1 MFWEYPEDSSQI
13 DVDAELFEPAANTL
27 CEESGA
33 ETIPESGLAKDSN
46 LDNNFFALFSAL
58 CLPSFACCKI
68 SFSDNSLFMKDF
80 IVIWSFDNF
89 PALQLAIV
97 TAMSDS
103 IKDTSVSRASI
114 MWSA

>member
-1 MFWEYPEDSSQI
+1 VFCEYPEDSSQI
-13 DVDAELFEPAANTL
+13 DVDAELFEPAANPL

-33 ETIPESGLAKDSN
+33 ETIPESGLAKDSS

-58 CLPSFACCKI
+58 CLPTFARCKI
-68 SFSDNSLFMKDF
+68 SFSDNSLLMKDF
-80 IVIWSFDNF
+80 IVTWSFDNF